1 VPDDLEIPADLLDL
15 QRSYEAAQVAVTTY
29 HNQVREQRAQQY
41 PNPIV
46 RGLQT
51 WDEEQAALRNEWSPE
66 ERAELERLQAER
78 NAAQKALWAHPA
90 VAEALKS
97 GGWKVLHEALKR
109 EAGAEGWGGK
119 PAS

>member
-1 VPDDLEIPADLLDL
+1 VPDDLELSADLIDL
-15 QRSYEAAQVAVTTY
+15 QRAYEAAQSAVTAY
-29 HNQVREQRAQQY
+29 HDQVRDQRAQQY
-41 PNPIV
+41 PDPIV
-46 RGLQT
+46 RGLPA

-66 ERAELERLQAER
+66 ERAELERLQEER